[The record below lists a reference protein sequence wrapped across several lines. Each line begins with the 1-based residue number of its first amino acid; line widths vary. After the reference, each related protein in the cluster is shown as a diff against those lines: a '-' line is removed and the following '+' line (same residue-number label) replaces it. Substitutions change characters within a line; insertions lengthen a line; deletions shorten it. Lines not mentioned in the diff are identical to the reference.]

1 MMYSKPPPGTVPE
14 PRRVRFDS
22 GRYWA
27 AAGATAIVAALVA
40 LVGILVSR
48 WTLGIPILAP
58 AADGAVGSARTAE
71 YVLMAVLVTAVAAV
85 LLYLLV
91 LAAPQPRVFIGW
103 IMGLATLAAVVFPFS
118 TSAPLDQQIATA
130 VVNFAL
136 GIAITSLL
144 SVSAALAARPP
155 VPPRMHYMS
164 PNVGY
169 IPDRRYPPER
179 WYEADPRY
187 GNDPRYGTDPRYGIE
202 PEGYE
207 TIQPE
212 PEQDQD
218 QDYETPQ
225 TRPPNA
231 VQDPDQRRWN

>member
-1 MMYSKPPPGTVPE
+1 MMYPQPPPGPPPQGGMPTPH
-14 PRRVRFDS
+14 RIHFDS

-40 LVGILVSR
+40 LVGILISR

-58 AADGAVGSARTAE
+58 AADGAVGNAHTAE
-71 YVLMAVLVTAVAAV
+71 YVLMAVVVTGVAAL

-118 TSAPLDQQIATA
+118 TSAPLDQQVATA

-155 VPPRMHYMS
+155 VPPRLHYMS

-169 IPDRRYPPER
+169 IPDPRYPTER
-179 WYEADPRY
+179 W
-187 GNDPRYGTDPRYGIE
+187 YGTDPRYGTE

-207 TIQPE
+207 TIRPE
-212 PEQDQD
+212 SEPGP
-218 QDYETPQ
+218 DYETPQ
-225 TRPPNA
+225 TQPTNVA
-231 VQDPDQRRWN
+231 QDPDQRRWN